1 MLCVLFVGLYNLI
14 ELYFVSRCVVWFFFN
29 FEVVYLINE
38 VKMVMVIM
46 YR

>member
-14 ELYFVSRCVVWFFFN
+14 ELYFVSRCVVFFLN

-38 VKMVMVIM
+38 VKMVMVNM

>member
-14 ELYFVSRCVVWFFFN
+14 ELYFVSRCVVFFFN

-38 VKMVMVIM
+38 VKMVMVNM